1 MLHMAGP
8 SDLSLELK
16 APELSQGFSGS
27 SDGKESACRIPGF
40 SPWVRKIPWRR
51 AWQPIP
57 VFLPGEARGQEERQ
71 EDRGSWQL
79 QSMGVTCT
87 FSNLFLTL

>member
-8 SDLSLELK
+8 LDLSLELK
-16 APELSQGFSGS
+16 APELSQGFSGG

-51 AWQPIP
+51 AWQHIP
-57 VFLPGEARGQEERQ
+57 VFLPGEFHGQRILAATVHG
-71 EDRGSWQL
+71 GSHVLSQIY
-79 QSMGVTCT
+79 
-87 FSNLFLTL
+87 F